1 MQKDSSQPNSSTAFL
16 TGVDKFSHE
25 HADAVLYGCDHT
37 SAIVAV
43 EMNGSDQVW
52 IYRRQQDGRTTR
64 GAVPFTPWLIAAD
77 PTTWQQFPATTS
89 IDELRGPHPLRYRIS
104 FANWDE
110 HRRLTT
116 EIRAPESRVDV
127 FLNSAPIAQF
137 LMATGVTLF
146 TGMSFDDVR
155 RMQLDI
161 ETLGLDPTEP
171 DAEIIMVAIRQGDIE
186 HVLVQQEG
194 EAALLE
200 ELNEVF
206 SSLDPDV
213 IEGHNIYSFDL
224 PYIVERARRNGV
236 RLSFGRDGSAPQV
249 WSNQQRFRVGPVSLP
264 YTAVQIH
271 GRHVVDTLHQIQRH
285 DVQGVLS
292 GYGLKSVIKELGI
305 EREDREFV
313 DGQEI
318 ANLWRAG
325 ERDRE
330 RLAHYA
336 LDDVRDVDLLSRITT
351 PTEFYQTQTLPMTYQ
366 RATVS
371 GTGKKIDD
379 LMIRAYLSANHS
391 LPQPQQARDFPGG
404 YTSVIRS
411 GVFGPIVKADVESLY
426 PSIMISKNIGAASD
440 VLGAFPILLRDL
452 TERRINA
459 KNMARKTEG
468 EERAQWDALQASFK
482 ILINSFYGYLG
493 FGIGHF
499 NDFDAAEA
507 VTLEGQRIIK
517 QVVALL
523 DESGAIPIEVD
534 TDGVYF
540 TPPEGVADVDSEE
553 LYVERIGQS
562 LGAGIRLAHDG
573 RYQRMLSLKMKTYA
587 LLDYD
592 DALVLKGSALRS
604 RRMERC
610 FQEFIRVAARGLMQ
624 DEWDRVRD
632 AYFELAARIQ
642 GKQMSPVEIGQWA
655 MLRRSTAEKQ
665 PRLSRLLRSTQGQW
679 KFGERVVIYERDNGE
694 LGLIQNYAHD
704 ENTTVLLRRLKETA
718 TRFREAF
725 PSDPEFE
732 AFFPTIQP
740 LTNLDI
746 ARETQPVEQL
756 GLF

>member
-1 MQKDSSQPNSSTAFL
+1 M
-16 TGVDKFSHE
+16 
-25 HADAVLYGCDHT
+25 
-37 SAIVAV
+37 IVAV
-43 EMNGSDQVW
+43 EMNGSDRVW
-52 IYRRQQDGRTTR
+52 IYQRQPDGTTTR
-64 GAVPFTPWLIAAD
+64 DAVPFTPWLIAAD
-77 PTTWQQFPATTS
+77 PHPWQESPSITS
-89 IDELRGPHPLRYRIS
+89 VEELRGPHPLRYRIS

-110 HRRLTT
+110 HRRLTAAL
-116 EIRAPESRVDV
+116 RAPEGRSDA
-127 FLNSAPIAQF
+127 FLNSAPVAQF
-137 LMATGVTLF
+137 LMASGMTLF
-146 TGMSFDDVR
+146 TGMAFDDVR

-161 ETLGLDPTEP
+161 ETLGLDPTVPE
-171 DAEIIMVAIRQGDIE
+171 AEIIMVAIRQGDVE
-186 HVLVQQEG
+186 RVLVQQEG

-200 ELNEVF
+200 ELNEVLGA
-206 SSLDPDV
+206 LDPDV

-224 PYIVERARRNGV
+224 PYIVERARRHSV
-236 RLSFGRDGSAPQV
+236 RLTLGRDGSPPQI
-249 WSNQQRFRVGPVSLP
+249 WNNQQRFRAGPVSLP

-271 GRHVVDTLHQIQRH
+271 GRHVVDTLLQIQRH
-285 DVQGVLS
+285 DVQGTLS

-313 DGQEI
+313 EGQEI

-330 RLAHYA
+330 RLARYA

-351 PTEFYQTQTLPMTYQ
+351 PTEFYQTQILPMTFQ
-366 RATVS
+366 RVTVS

-379 LMIRAYLSANHS
+379 LMIRAYLSADHS
-391 LPQPQQARDFPGG
+391 LPQPRPARDFPGG
-404 YTSVIRS
+404 YTNVVRS

-426 PSIMISKNIGAASD
+426 PSIMISQDISAASD

-452 TERRINA
+452 TERRIDA
-459 KNMARKTEG
+459 KNMVRQSSG
-468 EERAQWDALQASFK
+468 EERARWDALQASFK

-493 FGIGHF
+493 FGVGHF

-517 QVVALL
+517 HVVELL

-540 TPPEGVADVDSEE
+540 TPPEDVSNIDSEE
-553 LYVERIGQS
+553 SYVDGIGQA

-587 LLDYD
+587 LLDYED
-592 DALVLKGSALRS
+592 TLVLKGSALRS

-632 AYFELAARIQ
+632 AYFELAARVQ
-642 GKQMSPVEIGQWA
+642 GKLMAPAEIGQWA

-694 LGLIQNYAHD
+694 LALIQNYAQD

-718 TRFREAF
+718 SRFREAF

-740 LTNLDI
+740 LTNLDV